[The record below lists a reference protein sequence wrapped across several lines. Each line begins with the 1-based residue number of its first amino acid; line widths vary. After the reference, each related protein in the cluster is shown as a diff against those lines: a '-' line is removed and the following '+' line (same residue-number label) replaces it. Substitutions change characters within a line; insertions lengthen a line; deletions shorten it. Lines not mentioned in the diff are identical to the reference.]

1 MNEVDVHFNVP
12 ENAKIKV
19 TEKEELK
26 IYSFDF
32 SCDFEKSSKIYIE
45 ISWHFPAKKTHAF
58 WYPFYSRSRNLATD
72 WGGEYKSMANYA
84 APVGIFI
91 DEKMNNIISF
101 ALSDPLNLSKI
112 TAGIKEEDSSLYF
125 KIIVYPHIKNEKNY
139 NSSLRIDT
147 REIYYAESLEQIVCW
162 WERAGYNVERDYD
175 RSLLPVYSTWYSFH
189 QSLSLKGL
197 LEEAKIAKELGMG
210 SIFID
215 DGWHTSDNAKGY
227 GYTGD
232 WDPEVSKIAD
242 KKSFTEELHAL
253 NLNVLFWFAAPF
265 IGIYSN
271 SWRKLSNNIL
281 YYKKGCDFAVLD
293 FRKKENIDYVVNKI
307 MNVVKSYDLDGAKID
322 FIDRI
327 IPEDENETNISEVA
341 HSAVDFVENIYKAIR
356 SFKEDAIIEFRQNY
370 NGPVMRKY
378 CTAMRAFDC
387 PQDYITNRIRVTDL
401 RLIAGKTPVHSDMLM
416 WNSGDSM
423 QNAAKQIINVL
434 FSVPQVSAKLSELS
448 PEMKKMLKFW
458 LTFWNEN
465 KEILMHGQLRPE
477 NPEMAYPVISAV
489 LNDSLII
496 VFHAPLLKVF
506 NFNLYN
512 KIKIINGSNNENILI
527 ENKGEKALYKMKAR
541 DTIGDI
547 IAEREYFIVKGL
559 NKINVAPSG
568 IIELQKI

>member
-19 TEKEELK
+19 SEKEKLK

-32 SCDFEKSSKIYIE
+32 SCDFERASKFYVE
-45 ISWHFPAKKTHAF
+45 ISWQFPAKKTHTF
-58 WYPFYSRSRNLATD
+58 WYPYYSRNRNLGTD
-72 WGGEYKSMANYA
+72 WGGEYRCMANYS

-91 DEKMNNIISF
+91 DEDMNNIISF

-112 TAGIKEEDSSLYF
+112 TAGIKEEDSSIYF
-125 KIIVYPHIKNEKNY
+125 KIIIYPLIKNEKNY
-139 NSSLRIDT
+139 SSSLRIDT
-147 REIYYAESLEQIVCW
+147 REIDYIESLEQIVSW
-162 WERAGYNVERDYD
+162 WERAGYNTGGNYD
-175 RSLLPVYSTWYSFH
+175 KSLLPVYSTWYSFH
-189 QSLSLKGL
+189 QNLSLNGL
-197 LEEAKIAKELGMG
+197 IEEAKIAKELGMG

-232 WDPEVSKIAD
+232 WEPEVSKIAD
-242 KKSFTEELHAL
+242 KKLFTEQLHAL

-271 SWRKLSNNIL
+271 SWRKLSNIL
-281 YYKKGCDFAVLD
+281 YLKKGSDFAVID
-293 FRKKENIDYVVNKI
+293 FRNRENIEYVVNKI
-307 MNVVKSYDLDGAKID
+307 MNVVKSYDLDGVKID

-327 IPEDENETNISEVA
+327 IPEDENEANISEVA

-370 NGPVMRKY
+370 NGPAMRKY

-401 RLIAGKTPVHSDMLM
+401 RLIAGKTPIHSDMLM
-416 WNSGDSM
+416 WNLDDSV

-434 FSVPQVSAKLSELS
+434 FSVPQISAKLSDLS

-458 LTFWNEN
+458 LNFWIEN
-465 KEILMHGQLRPE
+465 KELLMHGQLRPE
-477 NPEMAYPVISAV
+477 NPEMAYPVISAA
-489 LNDSLII
+489 LNDNIII

-506 NFNLYN
+506 NLNLYSN
-512 KIKIINGSNNENILI
+512 IKIINGSDTKNIVI
-527 ENKGEKALYKMKAR
+527 ENKGQKALYKMKAR
-541 DTIGDI
+541 DALGNI
-547 IAEREYFIVKGL
+547 IDERESFIVKGL
-559 NKINVAPSG
+559 NKINVLSSG
-568 IIELQKI
+568 MIEFQKI